1 MVLPSTSFF
10 PNRWSLSAVFHFAGS
25 IFQPAEEAKTV
36 NICRRNVV
44 LSSKTIL
51 SLAPPQKTF
60 PVWEPPRRQRNSH
73 STFQLAYTILTIR
86 TGRRPVRDNP
96 FSLGPQSFG
105 CFGRSVPVVSGGSQ
119 SFLWDLNSFS
129 EHWSIY
135 FWISELSNHN
145 NKKERN
151 ERFVQNKQGHKSLMN
166 AFSPVWWSTAKS
178 DVTAAIRL
186 LNVKHARVKF
196 DQKNICRSH
205 LIKKHSQDKFDFKK
219 SIHGSNLIKKRLQVK
234 FDQKTFAG

>member
-1 MVLPSTSFF
+1 MEPHCSVSTLLDLFPGSRTSKSSQHLPTKCCSVFETLSLPGTTPKNLPSLRTS
-10 PNRWSLSAVFHFAGS
+10 
-25 IFQPAEEAKTV
+25 
-36 NICRRNVV
+36 
-44 LSSKTIL
+44 
-51 SLAPPQKTF
+51 
-60 PVWEPPRRQRNSH
+60 RRQRNSH

-166 AFSPVWWSTAKS
+166 AFSPVWWVVIHCKVRR
-178 DVTAAIRL
+178 D
-186 LNVKHARVKF
+186 
-196 DQKNICRSH
+196 RSH
-205 LIKKHSQDKFDFKK
+205 QTSECQTRAGQIWSKKH
-219 SIHGSNLIKKRLQVK
+219 LQVK
-234 FDQKTFAG
+234 FDQNVDLSTTFSHKWLKFSFLVID

>member
-10 PNRWSLSAVFHFAGS
+10 PNRWSLTAVFPLCWIYF
-25 IFQPAEEAKTV
+25 PAS
-36 NICRRNVV
+36 RRGKDGQHLPTKCCSVFE
-44 LSSKTIL
+44 TL
-51 SLAPPQKTF
+51 SLPGTTPKNLPSLRTS
-60 PVWEPPRRQRNSH
+60 RRQRNSH

-119 SFLWDLNSFS
+119 SLMWDLNPFS

-151 ERFVQNKQGHKSLMN
+151 ERFLQNKQGHKSLMN

-186 LNVKHARVKF
+186 LNVKHAPVKF
-196 DQKNICRSH
+196 DQ
-205 LIKKHSQDKFDFKK
+205 Q
-219 SIHGSNLIKKRLQVK
+219 
-234 FDQKTFAG
+234 TFAGQIW